1 MQKLRLL
8 ILITLLPLALFAQ
21 KTTKITVVNAPRNRV
36 DTKNQI
42 SYLRN
47 PTFRQGNATFTCDSA
62 VFYEVTNIVEA
73 YKNVHINQADT
84 VNIFSDRLTYNGNT
98 KIAHLTGNVRLLD
111 RQSVLT
117 TNILDYNMA
126 TKVGT
131 YVEGGK
137 IVNKDVTLTSKNGYY
152 FANTRDAYFR
162 YTVVVVTPQVTIKSD
177 TMRYNTLTNWT
188 YFYGPTNI
196 KSKDDNLYTENGA
209 YNTKSEYAYFGKKNL
224 YTSGSRSMKGDS
236 LYYDGKLG
244 YGKAVRNII
253 FIDTAD
259 KTMLRGQL
267 GYYYKKDERTLVT
280 KNAYIGMG
288 TSDSIMVKDIK
299 RPDSLWLGAD
309 TLETQMVLRQTLKL
323 IPRPVVTN
331 NFVTAAKEKIPGV
344 RAKPK
349 AAAVVPTVAQ
359 KLPKDTTAK
368 VATPLKSDTSI
379 AKILIKPSTLDS
391 AKKLKIDTL
400 KKTSVKAKPGPVIN
414 PLDTVRARIIKAYH
428 HVKVFKSNLQALS
441 DSLFYTSA
449 DSTLRWYRNPILWG
463 DGSQQT
469 ADTIYLQMRNK
480 KLSSV
485 EAFQNA
491 FSVNVEKD
499 STRFNQVKGRRQT
512 GFFADGKI
520 KVTYIDGNAESIYF
534 TKDKNGVYENMTQ
547 TVGSRLRINFKD
559 DELATVANIGAGKG
573 DAESKMTP
581 VGKLKENI
589 FLTGFSWKP
598 ELRPLS
604 KQDITNP
611 KAKKSI
617 IQPKKAVVAKP
628 APVVKKAVTAH
639 ITTPLATPKK
649 IDSLSKKTID
659 SNIIKKQSQLPPKK

>member
-8 ILITLLPLALFAQ
+8 LLITLFPLALFAQ

-62 VFYEVTNIVEA
+62 VFYEITNIVEA

-117 TNILDYNMA
+117 TDILDYNMA

-288 TSDSIMVKDIK
+288 TSDSVMVKDIK

-309 TLETQMVLRQTLKL
+309 TLETQMVLQQTLKL

-331 NFVTAAKEKIPGV
+331 NFVSAAKEKVPGV

-349 AAAVVPTVAQ
+349 AAAVVPAVTKKLLPDTTGKVLKPLKPDTTVA
-359 KLPKDTTAK
+359 KL
-368 VATPLKSDTSI
+368 V
-379 AKILIKPSTLDS
+379 IKPSRLDS
-391 AKKLKIDTL
+391 LKKLKIDTL
-400 KKTSVKAKPGPVIN
+400 KKTGIKVKPGPVIN

-573 DAESKMTP
+573 DAESKVTP

-617 IQPKKAVVAKP
+617 VPTKKSVTAKP
-628 APVVKKAVTAH
+628 LPLGKQPIKAT
-639 ITTPLATPKK
+639 INIPSATPKK
-649 IDSLSKKTID
+649 LDSLSKKNID
-659 SNIIKKQSQLPPKK
+659 STVLKKLPQISSKK